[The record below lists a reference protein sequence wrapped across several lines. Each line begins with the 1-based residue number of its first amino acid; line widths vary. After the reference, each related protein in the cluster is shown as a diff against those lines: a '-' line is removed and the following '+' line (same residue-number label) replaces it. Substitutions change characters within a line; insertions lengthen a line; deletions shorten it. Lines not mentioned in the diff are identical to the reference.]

1 MAAILQ
7 PLQNE
12 NDDIG
17 TENDSDYYSIEESSE
32 EEEDESSDEDSGWD
46 ENFDENCFIDSDN
59 DYFDI
64 E

>member
-1 MAAILQ
+1 MAAILH

-32 EEEDESSDEDSGWD
+32 EEEDESSDSGWD